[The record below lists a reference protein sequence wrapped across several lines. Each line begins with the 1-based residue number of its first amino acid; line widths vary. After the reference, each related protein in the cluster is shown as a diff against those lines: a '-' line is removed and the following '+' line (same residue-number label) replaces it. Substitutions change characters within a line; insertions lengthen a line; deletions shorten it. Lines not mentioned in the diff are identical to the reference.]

1 MTKWG
6 EITVEEI
13 LSPMR
18 GELITGPKESCLTG
32 LSTDTREVTPG
43 QLFWALKGER
53 HDGHDY
59 IQSAV
64 EKGASGIVINKD
76 YKPEILQRNDCAVI
90 TVNDTLE
97 ALGDLARWWRDKH
110 SVRVAVITGSVGK
123 STTKEM
129 AASILGL
136 RAETLKNRGNLN
148 NLVGLPLTI
157 FQLTE
162 NHKRAVLEMGMN
174 QPGEIARLTEIANPD
189 VGLIT
194 NVARAHL
201 EGVGSI
207 DGVAKAKVELLEKI
221 SSDGR
226 VLLNGDDELLMRAAS
241 PFGRKVTTYGLGSGN
256 EIRAENIRNLGR
268 EGVSFELRYDGNSIS
283 IRIRVPGVQNVV
295 NALAASAI
303 AISMKESPD
312 TIVKGLNSFEG
323 MYGRFMLVPLPNN
336 VTLVDD
342 TYNSNPASLKA
353 AIDSLKELIAVRGR
367 VIVGLGEML
376 ELGDETLS
384 AHREAGGMVADL
396 GAYFFLAMG
405 EHAREMVDGAV
416 GRGFP
421 PERARVV
428 DTHQEMGQQI
438 KEIMKQ
444 GDLILL
450 KGSRRV
456 GLERVSQMLKGNI
469 RAHSK

>member
-129 AASILGL
+129 TASILRL

-189 VGLIT
+189 LGLIT

-201 EGVGSI
+201 EGVGSVG
-207 DGVAKAKVELLEKI
+207 GVAQAKVELLAKI
-221 SSDGR
+221 SSDGL

-241 PFGRKVTTYGLGSGN
+241 PFGRKVTTYGLGPGN

-323 MYGRFMLVPLPNN
+323 IYGRFTLIPLANN

>member
-1 MTKWG
+1 MTAQWG

-13 LSPMR
+13 ILPIR
-18 GELITGPKESCLTG
+18 GELITGHKESLLTG
-32 LSTDTREVTPG
+32 LSTDTRDITPG

-53 HDGHDY
+53 YDGHDY
-59 IQSAV
+59 IHNAV
-64 EKGASGIVINKD
+64 EKGASGIVIEKD
-76 YKPEILQRNDCAVI
+76 FKPEILPGSDCAAI
-90 TVNDTLE
+90 TVTDTLK
-97 ALGDLARWWRDKH
+97 ALGDLARWWRDQH

-129 AASILGL
+129 TAAILGV
-136 RAETLKNRGNLN
+136 RAKTLKNRGNLN

-162 NHKRAVLEMGMN
+162 KHQGAVLEMGMN
-174 QPGEIARLTEIANPD
+174 QTGEIARLTEIANPD

-207 DGVAKAKVELLEKI
+207 RGVAKAKVELLEKI
-221 SSDGR
+221 SSDGK
-226 VLLNGDDELLMRAAS
+226 VLLNGDDELLMRAAL
-241 PFGRKVTTYGLGSGN
+241 PFTRKITTYGLGSGN

-268 EGVSFELRYDGNSIS
+268 EGISFELRYDDNTIA
-283 IRIRVPGVQNVV
+283 IRLRVPGLQNVV

-303 AISMKESPD
+303 AISMKESPEN
-312 TIVKGLNSFEG
+312 IVKGLNSFKG
-323 MYGRFMLVPLPNN
+323 IYGRFMLVPLPDD

-342 TYNSNPASLKA
+342 TYNSNPSSLKA
-353 AIDSLKELIAVRGR
+353 AIDSLKELVTARGR

-405 EHAREMVDGAV
+405 EHAREMINAAV
-416 GRGFP
+416 NRGFP

-438 KEIMKQ
+438 IEVMKK

-450 KGSRRV
+450 KGSRRI
-456 GLERVSQMLKGNI
+456 GLERVSQILKGV
-469 RAHSK
+469 